1 MISLHIVLRPANLVP
16 SPMQFIITNDG
27 SHSLLNTE
35 LNETYHSVHGAV
47 QESVHVFI
55 KMGLELLIDHGL
67 KNISI
72 LEIGFGTGLNALL
85 TVRES
90 LKHPDLTIQYTSL
103 EAYPLPEEIWS
114 KLNYT
119 DSIGLKEYFQKLHQ
133 SNWNIPE
140 QILPNFTLF
149 KQQQTFQQVVF
160 ESNKIDLI
168 YYDAFAPSKQ
178 PELWT
183 MEMLSKVVSTLK
195 QKGVFVTYCAK
206 GQLKR
211 DLKALGFTVE
221 TLEGPPGKKEMVRA
235 VKD

>member
-1 MISLHIVLRPANLVP
+1 
-16 SPMQFIITNDG
+16 MQFIITNDG

-35 LNETYHSVHGAV
+35 LNETYHSVHGAL

-55 KMGLELLIDHGL
+55 KMGLEPLVDRGV

-72 LEIGFGTGLNALL
+72 LEIGFGTALNALL
-85 TVRES
+85 TMKEA

-119 DSIGLKEYFQKLHQ
+119 DSIGLQEYFQKLHQ
-133 SNWNIPE
+133 ANWNIPE
-140 QILPNFTLF
+140 LILPDFKLLKLHQTL
-149 KQQQTFQQVVF
+149 QQAAF
-160 ESNKIDLI
+160 ESNSTDLI

-183 MEMLSKVVSTLK
+183 IEMLSKVVSTLRP
-195 QKGVFVTYCAK
+195 QGTFVTYCAK

-211 DLKALGFTVE
+211 DLKELGLAVE
-221 TLEGPPGKKEMVRA
+221 TLQGPPGKKEMVRA
-235 VKD
+235 VRN